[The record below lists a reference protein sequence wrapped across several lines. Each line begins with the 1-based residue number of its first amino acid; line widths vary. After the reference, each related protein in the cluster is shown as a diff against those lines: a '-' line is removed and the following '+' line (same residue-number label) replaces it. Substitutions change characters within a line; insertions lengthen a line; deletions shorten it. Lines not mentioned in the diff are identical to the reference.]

1 MRAQETDSHRIQA
14 CLSVLALSPSS
25 ALIKKGVKYAPWFDM
40 ASEIDKIHARE
51 ILDSRGNP
59 TVEVDV
65 YTCCG
70 FGRAAVPS
78 GASTGIHEALE
89 LRDGGDRYDGKGVL
103 KAVAN
108 VNEVIAPELVGMDA
122 SAQREIDDIMIELDG
137 TPNKSNLGANAIL
150 GVSLAAAK
158 AAASSAAMPLYKYL
172 GGVNTTRIPV
182 PSFNVL
188 NGGKHAGNE
197 LSIQEF
203 MIQPVGAKSFSE
215 GLRMAAETYH
225 ALGKILQGKYGVGA
239 TNVGFEGGYAPPLN
253 KTRDAL
259 DAIMSARDAA
269 GYEEEIKI
277 GLDAAASS
285 FYLDGGYSVD
295 GNRLSPGELI
305 DYYVDLV
312 ETYPIILL
320 EDPFEEEAYDD
331 FSRLTARLPETI
343 IVGDD
348 LYVTN
353 IKRLEKGIK
362 MRATN
367 ALLLKLNQIGSVS
380 EAFDAARMS
389 FRAGFKVMASHRS
402 AETEDA
408 ALADIS
414 VALGTELLKTGAPAR
429 SERTAK
435 YNQLLRIQEELGDAA
450 SYMRI

>member
-1 MRAQETDSHRIQA
+1 MS
-14 CLSVLALSPSS
+14 
-25 ALIKKGVKYAPWFDM
+25 F
-40 ASEIDKIHARE
+40 EIEKIHARE

-65 YTCCG
+65 FTCCG

-78 GASTGIHEALE
+78 GASTGVHEALE
-89 LRDGGDRYDGKGVL
+89 LRDGGDRYGGKGVL
-103 KAVAN
+103 KAVKN
-108 VNEVIAPELVGMDA
+108 VNEVIAPELIGANA
-122 SAQREIDDIMIELDG
+122 SAQREIDEIMIEMDG
-137 TPNKSNLGANAIL
+137 TPNKSSLGANAIL
-150 GVSLAAAK
+150 GVSLGTAK
-158 AAASSAAMPLYKYL
+158 AAACSVGMPLYKYL
-172 GGVNTTRIPV
+172 GGVNTTCLPV

-203 MIQPVGAKSFSE
+203 MIEPVGAKNFSE

-225 ALGKILQGKYGVGA
+225 ALGKILQGRYGVGA

-253 KTRDAL
+253 KTHDAL
-259 DAIMSARDAA
+259 DAIMSALDVS
-269 GYEEEIKI
+269 GYSEEIKI

-285 FYLDGGYSVD
+285 FYVDGGYSVD
-295 GNRLSPGELI
+295 GDRLSPGELL

-312 ETYPIILL
+312 STYPIILL
-320 EDPFEEEAYDD
+320 EDPFEEDAFDD
-331 FSRLTARLPETI
+331 FAKLTAKLPETI

-353 IKRLEKGIK
+353 VKRLAKGIQ
-362 MRATN
+362 MCSTN

-389 FRAGFKVMASHRS
+389 FRSGWKVMASHRS
-402 AETEDA
+402 AETEDS
-408 ALADIS
+408 ALADVA
-414 VALGTELLKTGAPAR
+414 VALGCELLKTGAPAR

-435 YNQLLRIQEELGDAA
+435 YNQLLRIQEELGTAA
-450 SYMRI
+450 AYARV

>member
-1 MRAQETDSHRIQA
+1 MS
-14 CLSVLALSPSS
+14 
-25 ALIKKGVKYAPWFDM
+25 F
-40 ASEIDKIHARE
+40 EIEKIHARE

-78 GASTGIHEALE
+78 GASTGTHEALE
-89 LRDGGDRYDGKGVL
+89 LRDGGDRYGGKGVL
-103 KAVAN
+103 KAVKN
-108 VNEVIAPELVGMDA
+108 VNEVIAPKLLGMNA
-122 SAQREIDDIMIELDG
+122 AAQREIDKFMIDLDG
-137 TPNKSNLGANAIL
+137 TPNKSSLGANAIL
-150 GVSLAAAK
+150 GVSLAIAK
-158 AAASSAAMPLYKYL
+158 AAASSIGMPLYRYL

-182 PSFNVL
+182 PSLNVL

-197 LSIQEF
+197 LAIQEF
-203 MIQPVGAKSFSE
+203 MIQPTGAKTFSE

-225 ALGKILQGKYGVGA
+225 SLGKILQGKYGVGA
-239 TNVGFEGGYAPPLN
+239 TNVGYEGGYAPPLN

-277 GLDAAASS
+277 GLDSAASS

-295 GNRLSPGELI
+295 GDRLTPGELI

-312 ETYPIILL
+312 NTYPIILL

-331 FSRLTARLPETI
+331 FSRLTAKLQSTI

-353 IKRLEKGIK
+353 MKRLEKGIN
-362 MRATN
+362 MCATN

-389 FRAGFKVMASHRS
+389 FRAGWKVMASHRS
-402 AETEDA
+402 AETEDS
-408 ALADIS
+408 ALADVA
-414 VALGTELLKTGAPAR
+414 VALGCELLKTGAPAR
-429 SERTAK
+429 SERTSK
-435 YNQLLRIQEELGDAA
+435 YNQLLRIQEELGEAA
-450 SYMRI
+450 SYPRILI

>member
-1 MRAQETDSHRIQA
+1 MS
-14 CLSVLALSPSS
+14 
-25 ALIKKGVKYAPWFDM
+25 F
-40 ASEIDKIHARE
+40 EIERVHARE

-59 TVEVDV
+59 TVEVDLW
-65 YTCCG
+65 TCCG

-78 GASTGIHEALE
+78 GASTGTHEALE
-89 LRDGGDRYDGKGVL
+89 LRDGGERYGGKGVL
-103 KAVAN
+103 KAVKN
-108 VNEVIAPELVGMDA
+108 VNDVIAQEVLGMDA
-122 SAQREIDDIMIELDG
+122 SAQRELDELMIELDG
-137 TPNKSNLGANAIL
+137 TPLKANLGANAIL

-158 AAASSAAMPLYKYL
+158 AAASSIGMPLYRYL
-172 GGVNTTRIPV
+172 GGVNTCRLPV

-197 LSIQEF
+197 LAIQEF
-203 MIQPVGAKSFSE
+203 MIQPVGAASFGE

-239 TNVGFEGGYAPPLN
+239 TNVGYEGGFAPPLT

-259 DAIMSARDAA
+259 DAIMGALDVT
-269 GYEEEIKI
+269 GYNEEIRI
-277 GLDAAASS
+277 GLDSAASS

-295 GNRLSPGELI
+295 GNRLTPGELI

-312 ETYPIILL
+312 HTYPIILL
-320 EDPFEEEAYDD
+320 EDPFEEEAFED
-331 FSRLTARLPETI
+331 FAKLTAAIPQTI

-353 IKRLEKGIK
+353 IKRLEKGIR

-380 EAFDAARMS
+380 EAFDAAQMT
-389 FRAGFKVMASHRS
+389 FRNGWKVMASHRS
-402 AETEDA
+402 AETEDS
-408 ALADIS
+408 ALADVS

-450 SYMRI
+450 SYAKI

>member
-1 MRAQETDSHRIQA
+1 MS
-14 CLSVLALSPSS
+14 
-25 ALIKKGVKYAPWFDM
+25 F
-40 ASEIDKIHARE
+40 EIEKIHARE

-78 GASTGIHEALE
+78 GASTGTHEALE

-103 KAVAN
+103 KAVKN
-108 VNEVIAPELVGMDA
+108 VNEVISPELLGMNA
-122 SAQREIDDIMIELDG
+122 SAQREIDEFMIEMDG
-137 TPNKSNLGANAIL
+137 TPHKSSLGANAIL
-150 GVSLAAAK
+150 GVSLATAK
-158 AAASSAAMPLYKYL
+158 AAASSIGMPLFRYL
-172 GGVNTTRIPV
+172 GGVNTTRLPV

-197 LSIQEF
+197 LAIQEF
-203 MIQPVGAKSFSE
+203 MIQPTGAKTFSE
-215 GLRMAAETYH
+215 GLRMATETYH

-239 TNVGFEGGYAPPLN
+239 ANVGYEGGYAPPLN

-259 DAIMSARDAA
+259 DAIMSARDSA

-295 GNRLSPGELI
+295 GDRLSPGELI
-305 DYYVDLV
+305 DYYADLV
-312 ETYPIILL
+312 NTYPIILL

-331 FSRLTARLPETI
+331 FARLTAKLPNTI

-353 IKRLEKGIK
+353 MKRLEKGIK
-362 MRATN
+362 MCASN

-389 FRAGFKVMASHRS
+389 FRAGWKVMASHRS
-402 AETEDA
+402 AETEDS
-408 ALADIS
+408 ALADVS
-414 VALGTELLKTGAPAR
+414 VALGCELLKTGAPAR

-435 YNQLLRIQEELGDAA
+435 YNQLLRIQEELGEAA
-450 SYMRI
+450 SYARI

>member
-1 MRAQETDSHRIQA
+1 
-14 CLSVLALSPSS
+14 
-25 ALIKKGVKYAPWFDM
+25 M
-40 ASEIDKIHARE
+40 ASEIEKIHARE

-78 GASTGIHEALE
+78 GASTGVHEALE

-103 KAVAN
+103 KAVKN
-108 VNEVIAPELVGMDA
+108 VNEVIAPELLGMDA
-122 SAQREIDDIMIELDG
+122 SAQREIDGTMIELDG
-137 TPNKSNLGANAIL
+137 TPNKSSLGANAIL

-158 AAASSAAMPLYKYL
+158 AAASSSAMPLYKYL
-172 GGVNTTRIPV
+172 GGVNTTSIPV
-182 PSFNVL
+182 PSLNVL

-277 GLDAAASS
+277 GLDSAASS

-312 ETYPIILL
+312 NTYPIILL

-331 FSRLTARLPETI
+331 FARLTAKLPGTI

-362 MRATN
+362 MCATN
-367 ALLLKLNQIGSVS
+367 AMLLKLNQIGSVS
-380 EAFDAARMS
+380 EAFDAAQMA

-402 AETEDA
+402 AETEDS
-408 ALADIS
+408 ALADVA

-435 YNQLLRIQEELGDAA
+435 YNQLLRIQEELGAA
-450 SYMRI
+450 AGYAKI